1 MLEVR
6 NDPAFESRADGHDLR
21 AVIGSRT
28 PLRGRRLA
36 AGVVGGV
43 GLGAYWLLARG
54 SLTVDLGLGRSIR
67 PLGPLSWRIDAP
79 RDLVFD
85 LISAPYLGRTT
96 RALQTKLR
104 VLERGADLVL
114 AEHYTRVGPI
124 LTTTVETVRFGPP
137 HSVYFRLV
145 RGPVPL
151 VLERFELHEAGGGT
165 TLEYTGRL
173 GTDLWGLGRWWGARV
188 GARWEAAVQGS
199 LDAVQAEAERAS
211 RLRSQR

>member
-1 MLEVR
+1 LLEVR

-54 SLTVDLGLGRSIR
+54 SLTVDLGLGRSI
-67 PLGPLSWRIDAP
+67 PLTWRIDAP

-124 LTTTVETVRFGPP
+124 LTTTVETVRFEPP

>member
-79 RDLVFD
+79 GDRVQ
-85 LISAPYLGRTT
+85 RTI
-96 RALQTKLR
+96 
-104 VLERGADLVL
+104 E
-114 AEHYTRVGPI
+114 
-124 LTTTVETVRFGPP
+124 
-137 HSVYFRLV
+137 
-145 RGPVPL
+145 
-151 VLERFELHEAGGGT
+151 EA
-165 TLEYTGRL
+165 
-173 GTDLWGLGRWWGARV
+173 
-188 GARWEAAVQGS
+188 
-199 LDAVQAEAERAS
+199 
-211 RLRSQR
+211 